1 MKKALLILLIL
12 GFSVIAVAQTPV
24 YQPDL
29 GMDTKIAPKYFGPN
43 AFPVPEIPEARI
55 PKAIKAELAGDLAL
69 GLGKA
74 FGADLTYGPSFYI
87 SVPLWTD
94 RAALTVWMPIVEWWK
109 YDSATALERRL
120 PEKFQGGYGG
130 YDSGDVYV
138 STDIHVLKAKGWR
151 PDVMVRAVLKS
162 ASGNTYAQARY
173 YDAPGYFFDCTI
185 ANSIQFNGFFTELR
199 GAVSGGFLC
208 WQTDNGRQNDAI
220 QAGVSAMVDS
230 KVFKLELQGAGY
242 FGWEGDGDRPVTVRA
257 RLDFH
262 AGNFS
267 PFASCVYGIHD
278 YPFCQFR
285 IGLRYNFPVQKLKE
299 I

>member
-1 MKKALLILLIL
+1 MKRIIL
-12 GFSVIAVAQTPV
+12 SVIAALCGVCALAQTPV
-24 YQPDL
+24 VQPDL
-29 GMDTKIAPKYFGPN
+29 SIHTKIAPKYFGPN
-43 AFPVPEIPEARI
+43 AFPVPEIPLARI
-55 PKAIKAELAGDLAL
+55 PKAITAELSGDMAL
-69 GLGKA
+69 GLGKS
-74 FGADLTYGPSFYI
+74 FGADLTYGPSFLI

-94 RAALTVWMPIVEWWK
+94 RAALTVWMPVVEWWK
-109 YDSATALERRL
+109 YDSETALERRL
-120 PEKFQGGYGG
+120 AEKYLGGGRG

-138 STDIHVLKAKGWR
+138 SMDIHVLKAKGWR
-151 PDVMVRAVLKS
+151 PDIMVRAVLKS
-162 ASGNTYAQARY
+162 ASGNHFGEARY

-185 ANSIQFNGFFTELR
+185 ANSLRFNGFFTELR
-199 GAVSGGFLC
+199 AAVSGGFLC

-220 QAGVSAMVDS
+220 QAGVAAMLDS
-230 KVFKLELQGAGY
+230 RIFRLEVQGAGY

-285 IGLRYNFPVQKLKE
+285 IGLRYYFPLQKLKE